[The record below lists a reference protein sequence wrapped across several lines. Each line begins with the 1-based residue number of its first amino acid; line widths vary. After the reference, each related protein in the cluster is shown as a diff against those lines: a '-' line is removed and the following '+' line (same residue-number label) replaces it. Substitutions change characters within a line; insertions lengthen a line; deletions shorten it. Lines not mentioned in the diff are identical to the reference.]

1 MNNTSDNMNR
11 NGEGAPTVF
20 YGTGY
25 SNVPP
30 QTGAP
35 ATQAYQPAHM
45 PYGGQV
51 QGNAPVMN
59 NQPYYGGQYQVR
71 QPYNAPA
78 SGSVPFVV
86 PHQPYGS
93 QPQSAPYGGRP
104 VQPTPAMVYYSNQNG
119 SAPQYHYGNPTYGG
133 VILNQYYRDQL
144 KLSEVRQ
151 KLAGR
156 LKVIGNLVGGASLA
170 TIVLSYVLVFL
181 MGITADIAGP
191 ASVVAQIYNAIVTTV
206 SGSSLFQ
213 IAYTLVAVGLA
224 FFIFRKKISV
234 ACVNDINT
242 PLKQAK
248 NKKAVSIPLGRPKGG
263 MRVPLLILIGFGGC
277 LLANYIVIILSIFYS
292 SFGLSS
298 SGASGPDAQSAWDI
312 VAMVCSTAIV
322 PALVEEFALRGIVMT
337 PLRKFGNGF
346 AILISSFVF
355 GIFHGDLDQIPFAF
369 ICGLFMGYAVVMTE
383 SLWTGVIIHAMNN
396 SISCVQAAIIMTKG
410 DDAGASFFFGI
421 SFVGILVGVLALIIY
436 LKKYKKQDIPK
447 LQSSNKLMNTSRMFK
462 TTLATPAMIIS
473 IILFVITAIV
483 DRIPV

>member
-30 QTGAP
+30 QTGAH

-144 KLSEVRQ
+144 KLSEVRH

-170 TIVLSYVLVFL
+170 TLALSYVFSFVLGTTVSL
-181 MGITADIAGP
+181 AEPHSI
-191 ASVVAQIYNAIVTTV
+191 VVQIYNSFINTV
-206 SGSSLFQ
+206 AGSSLLQ
-213 IAYTLVAVGLA
+213 IIYTIFVVGVG
-224 FFIFRKKISV
+224 FFLFRERIAN
-234 ACVNDINT
+234 ACAADINT
-242 PLKQAK
+242 PPKQMKRKRAHM
-248 NKKAVSIPLGRPKGG
+248 PLGLPKGG